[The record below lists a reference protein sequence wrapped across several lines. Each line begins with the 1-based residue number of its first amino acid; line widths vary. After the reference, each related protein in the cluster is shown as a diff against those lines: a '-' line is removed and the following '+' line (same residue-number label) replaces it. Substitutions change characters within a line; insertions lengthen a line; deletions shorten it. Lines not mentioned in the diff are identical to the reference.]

1 MKVDIREQR
10 TDDLPLSR
18 PRFTD
23 QQSPIFDHADV
34 DPFPTHFEE
43 SAAMRKWAKRIF
55 GGLVILILT
64 VVSAGA
70 IFQWL
75 TSRWEIAKNPA
86 PGKLVNI
93 GRYKL
98 HRSTI
103 NTNVLGSFGPFFPVP
118 HYNSVS
124 FARFDGFERRG

>member
-1 MKVDIREQR
+1 
-10 TDDLPLSR
+10 
-18 PRFTD
+18 
-23 QQSPIFDHADV
+23 
-34 DPFPTHFEE
+34 
-43 SAAMRKWAKRIF
+43 MRKWAKRIF

-93 GRYKL
+93 GGYKL

-103 NTNVLGSFGPFFPVP
+103 NTNVLGSFGSFFPVP